1 MRLIERLR
9 IVVTGRKLS
18 DAIKADIEAL
28 VARSVAIGRECQ
40 VGLDEAAAFR
50 IKTLET
56 NHLPESA
63 ASTLTALGRVLEA
76 FDGHEIRIHQLVA
89 EFHDA
94 ERVLVDRIDTLAGV
108 YRASDRE
115 RARLLD
121 EIWAIRGTAMDLHV
135 QFLQGF
141 MSLERLWQRWSP
153 AEPRHLRLDASPRLR
168 RA

>member
-1 MRLIERLR
+1 MKLIERLR

-18 DAIKADIEAL
+18 DAVKPDIETL
-28 VARSVAIGRECQ
+28 MARSGAILRECQ

-50 IKTLET
+50 IKTLGT

-76 FDGHEIRIHQLVA
+76 FDGREIRIHQLVA
-89 EFHDA
+89 DFHDA
-94 ERVLVDRIDTLAGV
+94 ERALVDRIDALAGV
-108 YRASDRE
+108 YRASDSE
-115 RARLLD
+115 RGRLLD
-121 EIWAIRGTAMDLHV
+121 EISAIRRTAMDLHV

-141 MSLERLWQRWSP
+141 MSLERLWQRCSP
-153 AEPRHLRLDASPRLR
+153 AQPRHLHMDASPRLR